1 MDRRRWSGR
10 AGRFGLRALRTVA
23 AAATRAL
30 LLLLLSVC
38 PELAAPPV
46 SVSEALEG
54 GETSVEEF
62 ARPRARR
69 VTRVVRGASG
79 PAPQPSPVVIAPRP
93 QPAPRPLGRPATPA
107 PRKLPPAVTDAPSAP
122 DAD

>member
-30 LLLLLSVC
+30 LLLLLSIC

-69 VTRVVRGASG
+69 VTRVVGGTPG
-79 PAPQPSPVVIAPRP
+79 PAPQPQIGRAACRGRG
-93 QPAPRPLGRPATPA
+93 QRPAVAAGRTE
-107 PRKLPPAVTDAPSAP
+107 
-122 DAD
+122 

>member
-1 MDRRRWSGR
+1 V
-10 AGRFGLRALRTVA
+10 RALRTLA

-38 PELAAPPV
+38 PELAAPPM
-46 SVSEALEG
+46 SVAEALEG
-54 GETSVEEF
+54 GETSVEEV

-69 VTRVVRGASG
+69 LTRVVRGAPG
-79 PAPQPSPVVIAPRP
+79 PAPQPSPVVVAPRP
-93 QPAPRPLGRPATPA
+93 QPAPRPLGRSATPA

>member
-1 MDRRRWSGR
+1 M
-10 AGRFGLRALRTVA
+10 RALRTLA

-38 PELAAPPV
+38 PELAAPPM
-46 SVSEALEG
+46 SVAEALEG
-54 GETSVEEF
+54 GETSVEEV

-69 VTRVVRGASG
+69 LARVVRGAPG
-79 PAPQPSPVVIAPRP
+79 PAPQPSPVVVAPRP
-93 QPAPRPLGRPATPA
+93 QPAPRPLGRSATPA
-107 PRKLPPAVTDAPSAP
+107 PRKLPSAVTDAPSAP